1 LKAAGRTD
9 TVAAIRHRRT
19 LAEIGLTV
27 AMTHNRLHGSAG
39 RPALHFIPQST
50 NQVFA
55 MSTLLR
61 IALIL
66 AALIIV
72 GGVVLLATV
81 DLQPPTQRIE
91 KTIPNDRFQR

>member
-1 LKAAGRTD
+1 
-9 TVAAIRHRRT
+9 
-19 LAEIGLTV
+19 
-27 AMTHNRLHGSAG
+27 
-39 RPALHFIPQST
+39 
-50 NQVFA
+50 

-61 IALIL
+61 VALIL

-72 GGVVLLATV
+72 GGVVLLATL